1 MLSSEIC
8 LLSLCETR
16 RSSAIAP
23 AVAFTGYVPVESQI
37 LIDSG
42 TDLDH

>member
-8 LLSLCETR
+8 LLSMRE
-16 RSSAIAP
+16 AP
-23 AVAFTGYVPVESQI
+23 VFRLAPVVAFTGCVPVESQI